1 MPSAGRKGKSYP
13 NCFSC
18 DVALRLLTQ
27 YEEGRRARRR
37 LPGWEGLDDVRI
49 SLPQKVGSPGV
60 SFHKTKGC
68 CEDW

>member
-27 YEEGRRARRR
+27 YEEGRRR
-37 LPGWEGLDDVRI
+37 LPGWEGLDDVTI

-60 SFHKTKGC
+60 SFHKIKGSH
-68 CEDW
+68 EDW